1 MSTTEYRWSHAER
14 VWPGDPG
21 APGGRANRRGFR
33 YRAYVPGPVARWRPV
48 LPADLADDAV
58 RAEVACRDL
67 GRHGARLE
75 TLLWPLLRS
84 EALASSRIEG
94 LVLSHHRLAH
104 AGLTATA
111 DPTAAGVRANV
122 AAVRAAV
129 ELAAGGAPI
138 TPATL
143 DLLHGALLGEAAPAI
158 AGRVR
163 TAQNWIGGR
172 HPNPRGA
179 AFVPP
184 PPEEV
189 PRLMGDL
196 CRFIA
201 RDDLPAV
208 VQAAIAH
215 VQFETIHPYADGN
228 GRLGRIL
235 IPVVLRRRGV
245 TAPPGGGLGAVPPV
259 SLVLAADGDGYVRA
273 LQAFRAGD
281 TEPWLRLCAWAVWRA
296 AQAAEE
302 LAARVEALTGQW
314 RVTAGGP
321 RPHSAA
327 ARLIA
332 ALPAEPVVD
341 LAAVQR
347 LTGSSH
353 EAARLAIARLAD
365 AGVLRQVG
373 GGRRG
378 RIWEA
383 VGLFALLDDLEAGL
397 GPGRAGRAPVRPPT
411 GPPAPRTAG

>member
-1 MSTTEYRWSHAER
+1 
-14 VWPGDPG
+14 
-21 APGGRANRRGFR
+21 
-33 YRAYVPGPVARWRPV
+33 VPGPVAEWRPA
-48 LPADLADDAV
+48 LPAEVADDAV
-58 RAEVACRDL
+58 RAEVACRAL
-67 GRHGARLE
+67 ARHGARLE

-94 LVLSHHRLAH
+94 LVVSHHRLAH
-104 AGLTATA
+104 AGLGGSA
-111 DPTAAGVRANV
+111 DPTAAGVLANV

-129 ELAAGGAPI
+129 QVAAGAARI

-143 DLLHGALLGEAAPAI
+143 DALHAALLGDAAPAI

-163 TAQNWIGGR
+163 EAQNWIGGR

-189 PRLMGDL
+189 PRLVDDL

-201 RDDLPAV
+201 REDLPAV

-228 GRLGRIL
+228 GRLGRML

-245 TAPPGGGLGAVPPV
+245 TAPPGEGVGAVPPV
-259 SLVLAADGDGYVRA
+259 SLVLAADGDGYVEA
-273 LQAFRAGD
+273 LGAFREGD
-281 TEPWLRLCAWAVWRA
+281 AEPWLALCSWAVWRA
-296 AQAAEE
+296 AGAAEH
-302 LAARVEALTGQW
+302 LAARVEALADDW
-314 RVTAGGP
+314 RRRAGP
-321 RPHSAA
+321 LRRHSAA

-341 LAAVQR
+341 LAAVRR
-347 LTGSSH
+347 LTGASH

-365 AGVLRQVG
+365 ADVLRQVG
-373 GGRRG
+373 DARR
-378 RIWEA
+378 RRVWEA
-383 VGLFALLDDLEAGL
+383 VGLFALLDGLEADL
-397 GPGRAGRAPVRPPT
+397 GPVRSGRVPARPPT
-411 GPPAPRTAG
+411 SPPAVGG